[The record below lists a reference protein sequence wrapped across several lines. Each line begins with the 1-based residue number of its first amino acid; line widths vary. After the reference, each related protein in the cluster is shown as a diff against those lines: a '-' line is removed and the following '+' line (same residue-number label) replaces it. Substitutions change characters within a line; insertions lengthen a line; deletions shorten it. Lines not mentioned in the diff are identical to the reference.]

1 MNPWLWATLGLIP
14 ALLAGLW
21 RSGRDALP
29 RRLVALELA
38 TSSSIATLLTLSFAF
53 DQPSSTDLAL
63 TLAFLCLPGSLV
75 FVLFTERWL

>member
-1 MNPWLWATLGLIP
+1 MNPWLCASLGLAP
-14 ALLAGLW
+14 VLAISLW
-21 RSGRDALP
+21 RAGRDAAP

-38 TSSSIATLLTLSFAF
+38 AALSVATLLALSFAF

-63 TLAFLCLPGSLV
+63 TLAFLCLPGSLL